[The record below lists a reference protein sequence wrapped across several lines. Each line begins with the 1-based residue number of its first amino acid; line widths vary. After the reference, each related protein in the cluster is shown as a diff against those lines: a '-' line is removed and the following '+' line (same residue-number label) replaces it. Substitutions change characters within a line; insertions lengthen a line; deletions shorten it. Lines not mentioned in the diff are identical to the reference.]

1 MLWAYVTG
9 NCCSD
14 SPDAESKRECGEQG
28 DCCHFFFFF
37 HGYGLEPRL
46 TKNHGVVVSMRL
58 MQFMFGVFRRNQVLT
73 SNLLESKYPINY

>member
-1 MLWAYVTG
+1 MTVLMRKVKE
-9 NCCSD
+9 NV
-14 SPDAESKRECGEQG
+14 ENREIVVI
-28 DCCHFFFFF
+28 FFFFF